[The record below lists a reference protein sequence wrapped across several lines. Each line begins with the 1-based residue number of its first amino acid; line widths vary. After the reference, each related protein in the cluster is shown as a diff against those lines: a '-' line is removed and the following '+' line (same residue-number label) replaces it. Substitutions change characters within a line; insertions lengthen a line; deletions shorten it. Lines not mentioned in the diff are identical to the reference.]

1 VREDRSIKKLSGLV
15 KTQGI
20 WTEEFDH
27 LSRPL
32 VIRMSVQLSQAK
44 GGKLGT
50 PPATL
55 CTEQDK
61 G

>member
-1 VREDRSIKKLSGLV
+1 VREDRSIRKLSRLV
-15 KTQGI
+15 KTQEI
-20 WTEEFDH
+20 WTEFDH

-32 VIRMSVQLSQAK
+32 VTRMSVQLSQAK
-44 GGKLGT
+44 GGKLDT
-50 PPATL
+50 PSVTL

>member
-1 VREDRSIKKLSGLV
+1 MREDRPIKKLSGLV
-15 KTQGI
+15 KTQEI

-27 LSRPL
+27 LSRLL
-32 VIRMSVQLSQAK
+32 VTPMSVQLSQAK

-50 PPATL
+50 PFATL

>member
-1 VREDRSIKKLSGLV
+1 MREGRSIRKLYGLV
-15 KTQGI
+15 MTQEI

-27 LSRPL
+27 LSRLL
-32 VIRMSVQLSQAK
+32 VTQMSVQLSQAK

-50 PPATL
+50 PFATL

>member
-1 VREDRSIKKLSGLV
+1 MREDRSIRKLSRLV
-15 KTQGI
+15 KIQEI

-32 VIRMSVQLSQAK
+32 VTQMSVQISQAK
-44 GGKLGT
+44 GGKLDT
-50 PPATL
+50 PSVTL

>member
-1 VREDRSIKKLSGLV
+1 VREDRSTRKLFGLA
-15 KTQGI
+15 KTQEI

-27 LSRPL
+27 LSRLL
-32 VIRMSVQLSQAK
+32 VTRMSVQLSQAK

-50 PPATL
+50 PFATL

>member
-1 VREDRSIKKLSGLV
+1 MREDRSIRKLSRLV
-15 KTQGI
+15 KTQEI

-32 VIRMSVQLSQAK
+32 VTRMSVQLSQAK
-44 GGKLGT
+44 GGKLDT
-50 PPATL
+50 PSVTW

>member
-1 VREDRSIKKLSGLV
+1 VREDRSIRKLFGLA
-15 KTQGI
+15 KIQEI

-27 LSRPL
+27 LSRLL
-32 VIRMSVQLSQAK
+32 VTRMSVQLSQAK

-50 PPATL
+50 PFATL